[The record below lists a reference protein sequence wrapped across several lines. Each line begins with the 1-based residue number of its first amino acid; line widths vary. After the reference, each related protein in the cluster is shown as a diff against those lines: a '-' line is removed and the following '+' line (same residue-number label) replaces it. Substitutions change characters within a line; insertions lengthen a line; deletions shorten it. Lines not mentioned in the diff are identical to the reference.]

1 MSSFLEVVPNIFRL
15 KIPFYSVYTS
25 VFLVKS
31 KKELILVDCATT
43 SSDVENYIIPAFS
56 ALGYN
61 IKDISCLVVTHDHS
75 DHAGGLECIIKHNP
89 DIRIVRKVEY
99 ISDEISVYPLSGHT
113 RDFIGLFDKRSGTLI
128 SGDGLQGA
136 GIKQYRTMLEDKNDY
151 VETLERIKCDDR
163 IVNILFS
170 HDYEPWYKDFMFG
183 REAVLE
189 CLEECKKYI
198 GEIK

>member
-1 MSSFLEVVPNIFRL
+1 MSNFLEVVPNIFRL

-75 DHAGGLECIIKHNP
+75 DHAGGLDTIITHNP
-89 DIRIVRKVEY
+89 DIKVVRSCEV
-99 ISDEISVYPLSGHT
+99 IDDEISVYPLPGHT
-113 RDFIGLFDKRSGTLI
+113 KDFIGVFDKRSGTLI

-136 GIKQYRTMLEDKNDY
+136 GIKQYRTMLADKRGY
-151 VETLERIKCDDR
+151 IETLERIRDDER
-163 IVNILFS
+163 IEKILFS
-170 HDYEPWYKDFMFG
+170 HAYEPWYKDFMSG
-183 REAVLE
+183 RKEILD
-189 CLEECKKYI
+189 CIEECKKYI
-198 GEIK
+198 GEI